1 MNSPLP
7 PTHSPFGCMQTPT
20 GLPLVSFLYC
30 SSGKY
35 SHSQAGSATGWVD
48 GGEGAYSWGSTSDA
62 GSTLTRYNDTLIHP
76 FTEKPACRD
85 ICLSATYT
93 ALSMWYEE
101 RQQMGIEKTFPLTH
115 GVAHC
120 VFLINWK
127 SLTGLISEVYYK
139 ESRQTFFLGKC
150 AKFECECFL
159 TMWIYV
165 LKGRDLNHVL
175 LEKSKT

>member
-1 MNSPLP
+1 MFFHKNAFWHQIFTILMIYALFMQNVGVTICALFPSISYMAEKPLP

-48 GGEGAYSWGSTSDA
+48 GGGRGAYSWGSTSDA

-101 RQQMGIEKTFPLTH
+101 RQQMGFRWPMGTLCFSYKLE
-115 GVAHC
+115 
-120 VFLINWK
+120 VFDWSYFR
-127 SLTGLISEVYYK
+127 SLL
-139 ESRQTFFLGKC
+139 
-150 AKFECECFL
+150 
-159 TMWIYV
+159 
-165 LKGRDLNHVL
+165 
-175 LEKSKT
+175 